1 MRRADWMDD
10 ASREVDVVPHAT
22 SADRAA
28 LGRYRADP
36 TYAAGARR
44 VRPPREIR
52 HVADHEV

>member
-1 MRRADWMDD
+1 MDD